1 MIQFIKKNKKHLV
14 NITIIVILLACT
26 FFYSASWCARQ
37 ESSFDMFKSGYYNN
51 YIDIIKE
58 GDVIEQEFLAVSD
71 EIRAVSVQCATFGN
85 NKNKGT
91 LVYSVVDKETGEVLS
106 VDRMRISEIEDNEYV
121 DFRFAN
127 PVCGYE
133 DKVLIFKVEAKTI
146 FDDTT
151 ITILLTDDNEYSEYN
166 LYVNGE
172 INKADMRM
180 NVRCIENDSY
190 IKLVVL
196 SQIALTVFILI
207 CYFMLF
213 IKKKEIKLEKLYIVV
228 ALFLGLLYML
238 WIIPFEVPDEK
249 SHIITAY
256 ELSNNIMFED
266 GYGEGEQIKMRYCDR
281 HNGFTSHPD
290 RYDFDYMISE
300 MLKPAGNTEMIETD
314 YEGLNA
320 KSYLYIFSGIGLSVG
335 RLLGLNVVITFML
348 GRLFNLIAFITII
361 YWAIKKIPFGKVT
374 VFVIATLP
382 ITIQQGM
389 SFSYDCLVIALS
401 IFVVAMAL
409 RILYSSEH
417 IRNYEYILYAIA
429 GVLLAMAK
437 SYAYVMLPFIIC
449 IGLYKFS
456 KNDKEKFKKILMSI
470 LGILITIAVVN
481 VIGAFTSQKVNVV
494 GLSKYIVP
502 WSGTEGYTISYFL
515 ENPLDI
521 ITVMMGT
528 VFSMFDSYLYNMMGG
543 LLGWLCIGVPWF
555 VVVIYIILLLA
566 STVNHGDEVTLTTVK
581 DKCIIAVIC
590 FCCFAF
596 CLAGLLFGWTP
607 LGYETIMGVQ
617 GRYFLPFLLPSVL
630 LLKNNN
636 IHLKKNIDR
645 YIIFCAVILQVFVLC
660 SLQFFMAYIR

>member
-1 MIQFIKKNKKHLV
+1 MLQFIKNNKRHLV
-14 NITIIVILLACT
+14 NISVIVILLTCT
-26 FFYSASWCARQ
+26 FFYSASWCAKQ
-37 ESSFDMFKSGYYNN
+37 ESSFEMFKSGSCNN
-51 YIDIIKE
+51 YIDAIKE

-71 EIRAVSVQCATFGN
+71 EIRGVSAQCATFGN
-85 NKNKGT
+85 NENKGT
-91 LVYSVVDKETGEVLS
+91 LVYSVIDKETGEVLY
-106 VDRMRISEIEDNEYV
+106 VDRMRISAIGDNEYV
-121 DFRFAN
+121 DFRFEK

-133 DKVLIFKVEAKTI
+133 DKVLIFRVEAKTI

-151 ITILLTDDNEYSEYN
+151 LTILLTDDGVYGDYD

-172 INKADMRM
+172 TNKADMRM
-180 NVRCIENDSY
+180 NVRTIESDAY
-190 IKLVVL
+190 IMLVVL
-196 SQIALTVFILI
+196 SQIALAVFILI
-207 CYFMLF
+207 CYFLLF

-256 ELSNNIMFED
+256 ELSNTIMFED

-281 HNGFTSHPD
+281 HNGFTAYPD

-320 KSYLYIFSGIGLSVG
+320 NSYLYIFSAIGLSVG
-335 RLLGLNVVITFML
+335 RLLGMNVVITFML

-449 IGLYKFS
+449 IGLYKYS

-470 LGILITIAVVN
+470 FGILITIAVVN
-481 VIGAFTSQKVNVV
+481 VIGAFTSQTANAV
-494 GLSKYIVP
+494 GSSKHIVS

-515 ENPLDI
+515 ENPLEI
-521 ITVMMGT
+521 ITVMMAT

-555 VVVIYIILLLA
+555 VVAIYIILLLA
-566 STVNHGDEVTLTTVK
+566 STVNHGNEVTLTTVK
-581 DKCIIAVIC
+581 DKCVIAVIC
-590 FCCFAF
+590 FCCFTF
-596 CLAGLLFGWTP
+596 CLAGLLFVWTP
-607 LGYETIMGVQ
+607 LEYEAIQGVQ

-645 YIIFCAVILQVFVLC
+645 YIIFGAVILQAFVLC